1 MRGSVPYGC
10 ALVDMQNQIPGTK
23 KPPGMVADSL
33 TFREADYMQ
42 TQQHINTPNNL
53 APRFPQSKTVART
66 MSSREIAELTG
77 KRHDNVKA
85 DIRNMLSD
93 LKEDV
98 LTFQG
103 IYLDSMNRQQTE
115 YLLDREHTDCLLT
128 GYSAAMRMA
137 VIKRWRE
144 LEGGRVIATLPDF
157 SNPAAAA
164 RAWAEQFE
172 LQQQASQAL
181 IEAAPKIQFV
191 DRYVEATGLKGF
203 RQTAKLLKAN
213 ESRFREFLLD
223 KKIMYRMG
231 GEWQAYQP
239 HIDAGRFEVKA
250 GTSDS
255 GHAYNQSKFT
265 PKGVNWVAGLWAQ
278 YNLEGA
284 Y

>member
-1 MRGSVPYGC
+1 
-10 ALVDMQNQIPGTK
+10 MQIESQSNTAG
-23 KPPGMVADSL
+23 
-33 TFREADYMQ
+33 
-42 TQQHINTPNNL
+42 IN
-53 APRFPQSKTVART
+53 APRFLQSQNVART

-77 KRHDNVKA
+77 KQHQHVKR
-85 DIRNMLSD
+85 DVEKMLGE
-93 LKEDV
+93 LEEDASS
-98 LTFQG
+98 FG
-103 IYLDSMNRQQTE
+103 RIYLDTMNRQQTE

-157 SNPAAAA
+157 SNPPAAA

-172 LQQQASQAL
+172 LHQQANQAL
-181 IEAAPKIQFV
+181 IEAAPKIAFV
-191 DRYVEATGLKGF
+191 ERYVESTGLKGF

-255 GHAYNQSKFT
+255 GHAFNQTKFT
-265 PKGVNWVAGLWAQ
+265 PKGVSWVAGLWAQ
-278 YNLEGA
+278 YQLEA
-284 Y
+284 Q

>member
-1 MRGSVPYGC
+1 MHYLQQTSNTPASVAIRFMQTQNVSRATMTSRDISDLVKSRHDKVKQSIERLVERGVIVQPPVGDEQFNDSLGRPRTEAVYRICKRDSFVVVAQLSPEFTA
-10 ALVDMQNQIPGTK
+10 ALVD
-23 KPPGMVADSL
+23 
-33 TFREADYMQ
+33 RW
-42 TQQHINTPNNL
+42 
-53 APRFPQSKTVART
+53 
-66 MSSREIAELTG
+66 AELE
-77 KRHDNVKA
+77 A
-85 DIRNMLSD
+85 
-93 LKEDV
+93 
-98 LTFQG
+98 
-103 IYLDSMNRQQTE
+103 QQ
-115 YLLDREHTDCLLT
+115 
-128 GYSAAMRMA
+128 S
-137 VIKRWRE
+137 
-144 LEGGRVIATLPDF
+144 ATLPDF

-191 DRYVEATGLKGF
+191 DRYVESTGLKGF

-213 ESRFREFLLD
+213 ESRFREFMLD

-250 GTSDS
+250 GTSES

-278 YNLEGA
+278 YNLEGEL
-284 Y
+284 

>member
-1 MRGSVPYGC
+1 MHH
-10 ALVDMQNQIPGTK
+10 
-23 KPPGMVADSL
+23 
-33 TFREADYMQ
+33 Q
-42 TQQHINTPNNL
+42 TETINTPISS
-53 APRFPQSKTVART
+53 APRFAISENVART

-77 KRHDNVKA
+77 KRHDHVMR

-93 LKEDV
+93 L
-98 LTFQG
+98 G
-103 IYLDSMNRQQTE
+103 ITDPIFGGSYLDSTGRSLPCFN
-115 YLLDREHTDCLLT
+115 LDREHTDCLLT
-128 GYSAAMRMA
+128 GYSASMRMA

-172 LQQQASQAL
+172 LQQQANQAL
-181 IEAAPKIQFV
+181 IEAAPKIAFV
-191 DRYVEATGLKGF
+191 ERYVESTGLKGF

-239 HIDAGRFEVKA
+239 HIDAGRFEVRA

-278 YNLEGA
+278 HNLKGVA
-284 Y
+284 